1 MINHSLS
8 LVHLVRAPRDA
19 GASKPPLLLLLHG
32 IGSNEQDLFSMS
44 PVLDPRFFVVSA
56 RAPIQTMEGGYAWFN
71 IEFAAD
77 GEIVPDLHQA
87 DASRLLLVQFVDDI
101 IEAYGV
107 DPRCVYLMGF
117 SQGAMMSLS
126 VALTRPEKVAAVVA
140 MSGRLPEQALLNH
153 GSADDIREIEIF
165 VSHGTFDD
173 LLPVEDA
180 RSCREELEKLSVPLT
195 YREYPMGHEVRPEAL
210 REISAWLTSTLDK
223 RG

>member
-8 LVHLVRAPRDA
+8 LVHLVQAPRDG
-19 GASKPPLLLLLHG
+19 GAPHPPLLLLLHG
-32 IGSNEQDLFSMS
+32 IGSNEQDLFGMT

-71 IEFAAD
+71 IEFGAD
-77 GEIVPDLHQA
+77 GGIVPDLDQA
-87 DASRLLLVQFVDDI
+87 EASRQLLVQFVD
-101 IEAYGV
+101 ELVAAYGV
-107 DPRCVYLMGF
+107 DPRFVYLMGF

-153 GSADDIREIEIF
+153 GSADEIRKLEIF

-173 LLPVEDA
+173 LLPVADG
-180 RSCREELEKLSVPLT
+180 RVCRDELEKLNVPLT
-195 YREYPMGHEVRPEAL
+195 YREYSMGHEVRPEAL
-210 REISAWLTSTLDK
+210 RDITAWLTSTLDK
-223 RG
+223 R